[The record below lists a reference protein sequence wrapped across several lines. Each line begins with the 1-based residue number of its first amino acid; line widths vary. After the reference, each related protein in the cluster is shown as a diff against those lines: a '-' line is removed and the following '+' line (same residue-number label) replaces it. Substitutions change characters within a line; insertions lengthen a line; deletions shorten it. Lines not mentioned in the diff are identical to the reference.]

1 MSLTDTNPTH
11 PPFTSALGPRH
22 RGISAA
28 SQPVAYSNTRQRGRR
43 SSSPGPVGY
52 EMEGRD
58 GDVELG
64 DELVGVLDVI
74 DPQVSTGRCS
84 CHGKLR
90 G

>member
-1 MSLTDTNPTH
+1 
-11 PPFTSALGPRH
+11 
-22 RGISAA
+22 
-28 SQPVAYSNTRQRGRR
+28 
-43 SSSPGPVGY
+43 
-52 EMEGRD
+52 MEGRD